1 MGNPELVG
9 NKTVKHW
16 TLKNKH
22 LSPAKLTI
30 VDGFPGGGKNLVSSL
45 TSHLQNYGMWT
56 PFYPLET
63 ISYCQKLGLIDSD
76 AAKMILLK
84 ELDCVTRDQLFSRR
98 VNFNLR
104 DLSSIKNYRG
114 WVDSL
119 RRLFRNSQDLK
130 LHNLDDSSYYLYGH
144 DFSSYTHLNTQN
156 LNFCF
161 EIFENKINYIWV
173 VPNFFSLNFF
183 SQLSNWIQRWET
195 GDATVFFLEKTD
207 NPQKLYPCILSSE
220 YIEDF
225 INASQ
230 LGKAVILTRSILE
243 ETLSEVD
250 LLFENF
256 DAPKFRVYKF
266 ESLVAN
272 PYPYL
277 TSIENLTG
285 SLFHKS
291 VHKEMRKQ
299 NIPRERSLFDID
311 LIDTQQKLEHS
322 LLKSDGLGL
331 KIHFEAICDSYNSI
345 REYL

>member
-1 MGNPELVG
+1 MKNPELVG
-9 NKTVKHW
+9 NKAVKHW

-30 VDGFPGGGKNLVSSL
+30 VDGFPGGGKSLVSSL
-45 TSHLQNYGMWT
+45 TSHLRHYGMWT

-63 ISYCQKLGLIDSD
+63 ISYCQKLGLIDFD
-76 AAKMILLK
+76 GAKMILLK

-98 VNFNLR
+98 INMNLR

-114 WVDSL
+114 WIDPV
-119 RRLFRNSQDLK
+119 RRFFRNSQDLK
-130 LHNLDDSSYYLYGH
+130 LHDLDESSYYTYGH
-144 DFSSYTHLNTQN
+144 DFSFYTHLNTQN

-161 EIFENKINYIWV
+161 ETFENKINYIWI

-183 SQLSNWIQRWET
+183 SQLSNWIQRWEI
-195 GDATVFFLEKTD
+195 GDATVFYLEKPD
-207 NPQKLYPCILSSE
+207 NPKKFYPCILSCE

-225 INASQ
+225 INASHI
-230 LGKAVILTRSILE
+230 GKAIILTRSILE
-243 ETLSEVD
+243 ETLSEID
-250 LLFENF
+250 LLFEKFDTPNF
-256 DAPKFRVYKF
+256 RLYKF

-285 SLFHKS
+285 SIFYKS

-299 NIPRERSLFDID
+299 NIPRERSSFEID
-311 LIDTQQKLEHS
+311 LIDTRLTLVRS
-322 LLKSDGLGL
+322 LLKADGLTS
-331 KIHFEAICDSYNSI
+331 KMHFEAICDRYNSI
-345 REYL
+345 SEYL